1 MNARQRKPRKY
12 KTLRRAAKAAK
23 TLGCRMECHPI
34 DVLNLMEELHLLRE
48 QLAVVNPELKEWNA
62 LDFRRERARLLAAAP
77 ELLEALKALEAL
89 FSPAAKDSTT
99 AAWID
104 KARAAIAKAT
114 GDAQ

>member
-1 MNARQRKPRKY
+1 MNARDQRKPRKY

-48 QLAVVNPELKEWNA
+48 QLAVVNPEFKEWNA

-77 ELLEALKALEAL
+77 ELLEALKWAVENPNDDAY
-89 FSPAAKDSTT
+89 
-99 AAWID
+99 WIEQ
-104 KARAAIAKAT
+104 ARAAILKAT
-114 GDAQ
+114 GEQA